1 LGVQSARR
9 ADNLQMIC
17 RATIEA
23 YKIAEM
29 FGCQLRFV
37 AGQPHSTIVNIT
49 GSVNGTWLLY
59 ED

>member
-1 LGVQSARR
+1 
-9 ADNLQMIC
+9 MIC